1 MATVNEKIIPVD
13 IEDEMRGSYID
24 YSMSVI
30 VARALPD
37 VRDGLKPAHRRVLF
51 GMQDL
56 GLAANRPYKKS
67 ARIVGEVL
75 GKYHPHGDVAVYDTM
90 VRMAQEFSM
99 RYPLVDGQGNFGSVD
114 GDSAA
119 AMRYTEARL
128 ERLAEEMLRDL
139 DKNTVDFV
147 PNFDD
152 TLREPLVLPAMVPNL
167 LVNGTSGI
175 AVGMATNIPPH
186 NITEVIDGCIAL
198 IKDESL
204 DNERLMKFVKAPDF
218 PTGGIIYGY
227 EGVKSAYTTGRG
239 RIMVRARASI
249 ETGKNDRQ
257 SIVVTEIPYQ
267 VNKANL
273 IEKIADM
280 VNEKKL
286 EDIADIRDESDRDGL
301 RIVIDLR
308 RDANAE
314 VILNNLYKH
323 TQLQTTFGVIMLAL
337 VDGRPQILTLKEIMQ
352 HFITHRNT
360 VVVRRSQFELDE
372 AEKRAH
378 ILEGFIIALDNID
391 AIIKLI
397 KASRD
402 VETAKNGLMKKFKL
416 SEIQAKA
423 ILDMRLQR
431 LTGLER
437 KKIEEEYR
445 ETIKLIERLR
455 AILKSKPLQMQII
468 REELLQM
475 KEKYGDERRTEI
487 VYKAEEFSIE
497 DMIAEEQVV
506 ITISHNGFVKRSPV
520 SGYRRQSR
528 GGRGSSGAATKE
540 DDFIE
545 AMFIAST
552 HEYILLFT
560 DKGRCYWLKVFEIPE
575 GSKASRGK
583 SIANLVSK
591 EQEETIVSYVAVKN
605 FDAPLNVLMATE
617 KGNIKKSLLSEFS
630 NPRKTGIVA
639 IGLDKGDR
647 LIDVHLTDGKQ
658 DVVIGTAEGMA
669 IRFHEQEVRIMGRAA
684 GGVRAM
690 RLAKKNDRVVGAVVL
705 RRAGT
710 TILVATEKGF
720 GKRSETDEYRIS
732 HRGGKGIFTV
742 KSTDKAGR
750 MVAIKEV
757 KEKDDIVMVT
767 DRGVLIRQ
775 HVSDIRVAG
784 RNTQGVRLIKLDA
797 GDAVSDVAAV
807 PADEDEAVNG
817 NGTGSKPDAGAQESS
832 EEVQIGLFEGDGE
845 TAPQEGTKQSDD
857 GRAAT
862 TKRSEG
868 GKGQSNAPSPSAA
881 KAGKNEGGKDLV
893 PPSGA
898 TTVAGKGKPPMP
910 PPAVN
915 RTAGKVGA
923 KSPAAGTATAKLTG
937 KEKGKNPASPTP
949 AAGKHKPKGRR

>member
-1 MATVNEKIIPVD
+1 MATVNEKIVPVD

-37 VRDGLKPAHRRVLF
+37 VRDGLKPVHRRVLY

-75 GKYHPHGDVAVYDTM
+75 GKYHPHGDAAVYDTM
-90 VRMAQEFSM
+90 VRMAQDFSM

-114 GDSAA
+114 GDSPA

-128 ERLAEEMLRDL
+128 SRIAEEMLRDL
-139 DKNTVDFV
+139 EKNTVDFV

-152 TLREPLVLPAMVPNL
+152 TLKEPSVLPAMIPNL

-186 NITEVIDGCIAL
+186 NLSEVIDGCIAL
-198 IKDESL
+198 IKDEKL
-204 DNERLMKFVKAPDF
+204 DNDKLMKLIKAPDF

-227 EGVKSAYTTGRG
+227 EGVKEAYTNGRG
-239 RIMVRARASI
+239 RIVVRARANI

-257 SIVVTEIPYQ
+257 SIVITEIPYQ
-267 VNKANL
+267 VNKASL
-273 IEKIADM
+273 IEKVADL

-301 RIVIDLR
+301 RIVVELR

-314 VILNNLYKH
+314 VVLNNLYKH
-323 TQLQTTFGVIMLAL
+323 TQMQTTFGVIMLAL
-337 VDGRPQILTLKEIMQ
+337 VDGRPKILTLKEMLQ
-352 HFITHRNT
+352 LFLEHRNV

-378 ILEGFIIALDNID
+378 ILEGYIIALDNID

-402 VETAKNGLMKKFKL
+402 VEAARIGLMRKFKL

-437 KKIEEEYR
+437 KKVEDEYR

-455 AILKSKPLQMQII
+455 AILKSKQLQMQII
-468 REELLQM
+468 REELLKM
-475 KEKYGDERRTEI
+475 KEEYGDERRTEI

-506 ITISHNGFVKRSPV
+506 ITISHNGFVKRFPM

-528 GGRGSSGAATKE
+528 GGRGSTGAATRE

-575 GSKASRGK
+575 GGRAARGK
-583 SIANLVSK
+583 SIANLISK
-591 EQEETIVSYVAVKN
+591 EQAETIVSYVSVKD
-605 FDAPLNVLMATE
+605 FEAPMNVLMVTE
-617 KGNIKKSLLSEFS
+617 QGSIKKTLLSEFS
-630 NPRKTGIVA
+630 NPRRTGIGA
-639 IGLDKGDR
+639 ISLGKNDK

-658 DVVIGTAEGMA
+658 DVVIGSADGMS
-669 IRFHEQEVRIMGRAA
+669 IRFNEQEVRTMGRSA

-690 RLAKKNDRVVGAVVL
+690 RLGKGDRVIGAVVL

-720 GKRSETDEYRIS
+720 GKRSDTEEYRIS

-742 KSTDKAGR
+742 KTTDKTGD
-750 MVAIKEV
+750 MIAIKEV
-757 KEKDDIVMVT
+757 VEKDDVVIVT
-767 DRGVLIRQ
+767 SRGVVIRQ
-775 HVSDIRVAG
+775 HAANIRVAG
-784 RNTQGVRLIKLDA
+784 RNTQGVRLIKLDT

-807 PADEDEAVNG
+807 PAEEEE
-817 NGTGSKPDAGAQESS
+817 PSS
-832 EEVQIGLFEGDGE
+832 ENAEAGEKGSHQQDLF
-845 TAPQEGTKQSDD
+845 
-857 GRAAT
+857 
-862 TKRSEG
+862 
-868 GKGQSNAPSPSAA
+868 
-881 KAGKNEGGKDLV
+881 NEGGKPGLV
-893 PPSGA
+893 
-898 TTVAGKGKPPMP
+898 
-910 PPAVN
+910 
-915 RTAGKVGA
+915 A
-923 KSPAAGTATAKLTG
+923 KSAPPKEEIPAA
-937 KEKGKNPASPTP
+937 
-949 AAGKHKPKGRR
+949 AAGKKSGGKSERGTKRPAKKAPPQGKNKRR